1 MAKEKSKP
9 KEKVSKL
16 TKAEELG
23 PSAFTSQKDYDE
35 QVAFEKEPEEKL
47 GAEPEEKTE

>member
-1 MAKEKSKP
+1 MAKEKSKS

-23 PSAFTSQKDYDE
+23 PGEFVSRKDYEE
-35 QVAFEKEPEEKL
+35 QVAFEKEAKPEEK
-47 GAEPEEKTE
+47 PKSK